1 MTATGLADPRI
12 QAGMRRQIAL
22 FEERRRAGAR
32 RIGWKVGF
40 GAPAAK
46 EKLKIDRA
54 LVGFLLDRAVLPD
67 GANVSLSGWTK
78 PVAEPEIAVEIGRD
92 VPAAASEQES
102 AQSVAAIGPAI
113 ELADIDGPMDDVE
126 SILAGDIFQR
136 HVIFGTRRPVT
147 LPSGLS
153 ALTGEVIRSGQPVP
167 VPADLEANTGR
178 LLDTVRQVAATL
190 AAFGEVLRTGDV
202 VIAGSVTPPLM
213 LGADDKTLSWELR
226 PIGRIAVNFAG

>member
-1 MTATGLADPRI
+1 VTASVLDDPRI
-12 QAGMRRQIAL
+12 QAGMRRQFAL
-22 FEERRRAGAR
+22 FEQRKRGDAR

-46 EKLKIDRA
+46 ERLKIANA

-67 GANVSLSGWTK
+67 GASVSLTGWTK
-78 PVAEPEIAVEIGRD
+78 PVAEPEIAIEIGRD
-92 VPAAASEQES
+92 VPASASEQE
-102 AQSVAAIGPAI
+102 AAHCIAAIGPAI

-136 HVIFGTRRPVT
+136 HVTFGPRMPVV
-147 LPSGLS
+147 LPDGLSGLAGS
-153 ALTGEVIRSGQPVP
+153 VTRNGQGVA

-178 LLDTVRQVAATL
+178 ILDTVRQVAATL
-190 AAFGEVLRTGDV
+190 AAFNEGLRAGDV

-213 LGADDKTLSWELR
+213 LGSDDRALSWELR
-226 PIGRIAVNFAG
+226 PIGRVALSFTS

>member
-1 MTATGLADPRI
+1 MTAGVDDPRV
-12 QAGMRRQIAL
+12 QAGMRRQFAL
-22 FEERRRAGAR
+22 FEERKRGGGR

-46 EKLKIDRA
+46 EKLKIANA
-54 LVGFLLDRAVLPD
+54 LVGFLLDRAVLAD
-67 GANVSLSGWTK
+67 GARVSLAGWSK
-78 PVAEPEIAVEIGRD
+78 PVAEPEIAIEIGREI
-92 VPAAASEQES
+92 PAAASELEA
-102 AQSVAAIGPAI
+102 AQCIAAIGPAI

-136 HVIFGTRRPVT
+136 HVTFGPRRPVV
-147 LPSGLS
+147 LPDGLSGLAG
-153 ALTGEVIRSGQPVP
+153 ALLRNGQGVA

-190 AAFGEVLRTGDV
+190 AAFGEVLREGDV

-213 LGADDKTLSWELR
+213 LGSDDQSLSWELR
-226 PIGRIAVNFAG
+226 PIGRVALSFAS

>member
-1 MTATGLADPRI
+1 MNASVLDDPRI
-12 QAGMRRQIAL
+12 RSGMRRQFAL
-22 FEERRRAGAR
+22 FEQKQRAGAR

-54 LVGFLLDRAVLPD
+54 LIGFLLDRAVLTD
-67 GANVSLSGWTK
+67 GASVSLQGWTR

-92 VPAAASEQES
+92 VPAAASEAEV
-102 AQSVAAIGPAI
+102 APCIAAIGPAI

-136 HVIFGTRRPVT
+136 HVIFGPRKAVA
-147 LPSGLS
+147 LPSGLTTLS
-153 ALTGEVIRSGQPVP
+153 GAVTRNGEPVQ

-178 LLDTVRQVAATL
+178 ILDTVRQVAGTL
-190 AAFGEVLRTGDV
+190 AALGEVLRAGDV

-213 LGADDKTLSWELR
+213 LGGGDRALSWALQ
-226 PIGRIAVNFAG
+226 PIGKIGVRFGG

>member
-1 MTATGLADPRI
+1 MTSSALNDPRI
-12 QAGMRRQIAL
+12 QAGMRRQFAL
-22 FEERRRAGAR
+22 FEERSRSGAR

-54 LVGFLLDRAVLPD
+54 LVGFLLNRAVLPD
-67 GANVSLSGWTK
+67 GASVSLGGWTR

-92 VPAAASEQES
+92 VPAAASEQEA

-136 HVIFGTRRPVT
+136 HVIFGPRRPVT
-147 LPSGLS
+147 LPGGLS
-153 ALTGEVIRSGQPVP
+153 ALAGAVIRSGQVVP

-178 LLDTVRQVAATL
+178 LMDTVRQVAATL
-190 AAFGEVLRTGDV
+190 AAFGEVLRAGDV

-213 LGADDKTLSWELR
+213 LGADDRALSWELR
-226 PIGRIAVNFAG
+226 PIGRITVSFP